1 MTSHTTTK
9 RGNGNERFFFS
20 LPLFPIFSYNAT
32 GRGRMVKNP
41 GKLTTG
47 VCNYNAVSCFF
58 AICSENAK
66 VSK

>member
-1 MTSHTTTK
+1 M
-9 RGNGNERFFFS
+9 RGFFFS

-58 AICSENAK
+58 FAICSEMRR
-66 VSK
+66 